1 VSQQLFIQEHEG
13 AFALVVVAIGVNLA
27 LEWVVT
33 ARERMADTGGRSRAA
48 VLVCRT
54 GRGWPWR

>member
-13 AFALVVVAIGVNLA
+13 AFTLVVGAIGVNLA

-33 ARERMADTGGRSRAA
+33 ARERMADTSGRSRAA